1 MIKKIMRMAAL
12 LLLGVG
18 SAKASDTC
26 KNENTAI
33 PFSTPTSDFMIHDNG
48 TVTHN
53 PTGLMWMRCSVG
65 QSWDGNTCIGAVTR
79 LTWQNA
85 LAQTGT
91 IYAGY
96 SDWRLPNKN
105 ELASIVEERCWRPSI
120 NTTIFPNNITDWYWT
135 SSPFRYDSSGAFAIK
150 FDFGSAWAPEKNS
163 SYHFSKYYVRLVR
176 AGQTNAGPD
185 RGDGPTPVPG
195 SIASVALPNLAQ
207 HQVVFQL
214 EGQPK
219 NHIVM
224 MFDEKPRMEFYSV
237 GIDPEDGSA
246 YINDCAGCANA
257 EWQQTAT
264 KLQLTTYISD
274 TSNLELTTSDGMLRL
289 GKTYSLSNGN
299 EALPLRVKTIYPY
312 IQQSWQIS
320 DITGYKL
327 VVLSLS
333 DEPYAELTFYPNQ
346 RLHTNHGEY
355 LWRYSGDRDI
365 ELYDD
370 EASTW
375 RKVSWLRDWQNW
387 QTGWRGSNNVRVIS
401 VYPVALDE

>member
-1 MIKKIMRMAAL
+1 MNRVISILGGISLVISLLFTQSAL
-12 LLLGVG
+12 
-18 SAKASDTC
+18 ANCRDDI
-26 KNENTAI
+26 TA
-33 PFSTPTSDFMIHDNG
+33 STPDQDFTLHNDG
-48 TVTHN
+48 TATHN
-53 PTGLMWMRCSVG
+53 STGLMWMRCSLG
-65 QSWDGNTCIGAVTR
+65 QTWDGSTCTGAASSFA
-79 LTWQNA
+79 WQNA
-85 LAQTGT
+85 LVAAQSHSF
-91 IYAGY
+91 AGH

-105 ELASIVEERCWRPSI
+105 ELASLVEQRCVGPSI
-120 NTTIFPNNITDWYWT
+120 NSMVFPNTPSYWFWS
-135 SSPFRYDSSGAFAIK
+135 SSPGVYGSNGAWFVGFNYGYVYNDNLK
-150 FDFGSAWAPEKNS
+150 SDVVR
-163 SYHFSKYYVRLVR
+163 VRLVR
-176 AGQTNAGPD
+176 AGQTNAGP
-185 RGDGPTPVPG
+185 GDGPTPVPG

-224 MFDEKPRMEFYSV
+224 MFDEKPNMAFYSV

-289 GKTYSLSNGN
+289 GNTYSLSNGN

-327 VVLSLS
+327 VVLSVS

-346 RLHTNHGEY
+346 RLHTTSGEY
-355 LWRYSGDRDI
+355 LWRYSGTRDI
-365 ELYDD
+365 EVSDD
-370 EASTW
+370 GGSSWAM
-375 RKVSWLRDWQNW
+375 VAWLRDWQNW
-387 QTGWRGSNNVRVIS
+387 QTGWRGTSDIMVIS
-401 VYPVALDE
+401 VNPVVVDE